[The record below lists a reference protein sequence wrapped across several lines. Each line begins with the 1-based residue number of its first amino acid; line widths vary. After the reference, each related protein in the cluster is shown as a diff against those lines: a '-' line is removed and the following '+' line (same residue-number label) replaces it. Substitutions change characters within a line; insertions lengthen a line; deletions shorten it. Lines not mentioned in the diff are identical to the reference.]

1 MIDIKN
7 INKEGP
13 YLILQKKYLEALDAG
28 QENIEA
34 ISISTYNS
42 DKDEVDSRFVNLK
55 IIKNEDFIFF
65 TNYNSPKSLAFKNKN
80 QVSVLI
86 FWPSINLQIR
96 IKAFIKKTSTSFNN
110 EYFKSRSLNKNALA
124 ISSSQSKP
132 ISSYD
137 GVISNF
143 EKVKKSHDLTKCPPY
158 WGGFSFRPYEV
169 EFWEGK
175 KYRLNKRDLYVMKN
189 DTWNHS
195 ILQP

>member
-86 FWPSINLQIR
+86 FLAIN
-96 IKAFIKKTSTSFNN
+96 KFT
-110 EYFKSRSLNKNALA
+110 NKN
-124 ISSSQSKP
+124 
-132 ISSYD
+132 
-137 GVISNF
+137 
-143 EKVKKSHDLTKCPPY
+143 
-158 WGGFSFRPYEV
+158 
-169 EFWEGK
+169 
-175 KYRLNKRDLYVMKN
+175 
-189 DTWNHS
+189 
-195 ILQP
+195 